1 MQELIDRIVE
11 KTGLA
16 PEKAEKAAGIMLSL
30 VKSQGDKNKVQQLFD
45 AIPGAADLADR
56 HGADGGKAGSLF
68 NMLGGGM
75 MGGPLVAVTKLQ
87 SAGLNMDQIKTAGQ
101 GNPGLRRR
109 ESRQGPGPRCGQ
121 FHPRHFELPL
131 APLCDQSRFAD
142 PGGLRYHVLQ
152 CNM

>member
-16 PEKAEKAAGIMLSL
+16 PEKAERAAGIMLSL
-30 VKSQGDKNKVQQLFD
+30 VKSQGDKNKVEQLFN
-45 AIPGAADLADR
+45 ALPGAADLADR

-87 SAGLNMDQIKTAGQ
+87 SAGLSIDQIKMLGKETLGYAEEKAGKDLVRDVA
-101 GNPGLRRR
+101 NSIPGISSYL
-109 ESRQGPGPRCGQ
+109 
-121 FHPRHFELPL
+121 
-131 APLCDQSRFAD
+131 
-142 PGGLRYHVLQ
+142 
-152 CNM
+152 